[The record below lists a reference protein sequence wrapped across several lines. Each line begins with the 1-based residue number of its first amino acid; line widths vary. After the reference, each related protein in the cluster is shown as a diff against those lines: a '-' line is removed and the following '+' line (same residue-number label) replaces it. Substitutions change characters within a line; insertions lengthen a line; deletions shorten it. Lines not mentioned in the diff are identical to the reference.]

1 MGKPGAWRQNSG
13 TPEAIRRMRS
23 GGQTVNRLLLLIGS
37 MVGAAVLIFTW
48 STALEVAAGERAER
62 EATQQARALAAAR
75 SARDN
80 VPRTIEPADR
90 ALGMLQARVAA
101 LARNDRREAEAIEQ
115 TLLGLTRRAQD
126 GIRAL
131 AATDGQ
137 GSVVWQSQQ
146 GNQAVQ
152 PWLGNAEFFL
162 AHRYGRMAPILSRA
176 GGQGANGGLGGGGL
190 ILSTP
195 LQGPGGAFAG
205 VLLAVLDPQR
215 LGGALPATS
224 LPTDPQLLLFHSDGT
239 LIARGRN
246 AAMAQQSPRLDNSMT
261 PELMSGGGGERIA
274 TRRDPDSGNP
284 VAFAATLVPGYDL
297 VVLASVEAVQGGIAT
312 SRIALVV
319 FGLAGA
325 ISCLVCAGLLWL
337 FGRGMRVGEPEETS
351 FEAADEAEAPAP
363 PVSLALLPPALPPP
377 ALTPPAPAPS
387 VVRPAQLA
395 PPRREEPA
403 PIPAAVPEA
412 LALPMP
418 MAASGGFIEAMPTV
432 AYAARIIPAS
442 PGLERQIRVT
452 AVNSTLLQLTGW
464 EASAFQDVPKWQRSI
479 DWGSYP
485 PGAPLLERL
494 AEPAGVAEKVTEEGQ
509 VEYRLRRPDGSW
521 MWLRETA
528 KVVGRHPTHVD
539 VLGCLADVTREREL
553 AAQADSASRVA
564 ARGAMAAGL
573 AHELNQPLAVMSLA
587 AENALEALEE
597 GEAGIPEALARL
609 RRISA
614 QAERAKAIA
623 AQLRSFARL
632 EAAVLEPVSLPA
644 AVRGALSLV
653 GGALSEARVEV
664 ELRMAPGLPAVRG
677 QPVLVEQLVV
687 NLCLN
692 ARDAMV
698 SRGEGERRLTIIGE
712 PGVETHE
719 IRLVVAGHRRRHPGR
734 GAGAGVRPVLHHQ
747 AGQQGHRAWV
757 AAVPLHHAA
766 LWRQYRPD
774 QPQQRP
780 GRGGGA
786 DVPSGRGNRKRSGA
800 RWRRW
805 CKGFAETPGWPCRH
819 PAGRRTGPGAP
830 GGRTVGRRRIWTF
843 QAFGKPVKT

>member
-1 MGKPGAWRQNSG
+1 MGKPKAWRQNSS

-23 GGQTVNRLLLLIGS
+23 GGQTANRLLLLVGS

-48 STALEVAAGERAER
+48 STALEIAAGERAER
-62 EATQQARALAAAR
+62 EATYQARALAAAR
-75 SARDN
+75 TAREG
-80 VPRTIEPADR
+80 VPRTLEQADR
-90 ALGMLQARVAA
+90 ALAMLQSRVAA
-101 LARNDRREAEAIEQ
+101 QSRNDRREVEAIEQ
-115 TLLGLTRRAQD
+115 TLLGVTRRGQD
-126 GIRAL
+126 GIRVL
-131 AATDGQ
+131 AATDAQ
-137 GSVVWQSQQ
+137 GSVTWQSQQ

-162 AHRYGRMAPILSRA
+162 AHRYGRMAPILSRT
-176 GGQGANGGLGGGGL
+176 GGQGGEWRRRRQRADPLHAIAGRERCLPPACCWRSWTRSGWALRCRPRRCRPTRSCCSSTATARCSHAAATRRWRSRRRG
-190 ILSTP
+190 STP
-195 LQGPGGAFAG
+195 
-205 VLLAVLDPQR
+205 
-215 LGGALPATS
+215 AL
-224 LPTDPQLLLFHSDGT
+224 
-239 LIARGRN
+239 
-246 AAMAQQSPRLDNSMT
+246 T
-261 PELMSGGGGERIA
+261 PEPTAGGGGERLL
-274 TRRDPDSGNP
+274 TRRDPETGHT
-284 VAFAATLVPGYDL
+284 VALAATQVPGFDL
-297 VVLASVEAVQGGIAT
+297 VVLASVDAVQGGIT
-312 SRIALVV
+312 SSRIALVV

-325 ISCLVCAGLLWL
+325 ISCLVAAALMWL
-337 FGRGMRVGEPEETS
+337 FGRGARLTEQDESSFEPVAEPEVES
-351 FEAADEAEAPAP
+351 AP
-363 PVSLALLPPALPPP
+363 PPPITLALPPP
-377 ALTPPAPAPS
+377 LPS
-387 VVRPAQLA
+387 VVRPVQVT
-395 PPRREEPA
+395 PPSREEPLA
-403 PIPAAVPEA
+403 AAIMPPPLAPFPIP
-412 LALPMP
+412 PMP

-442 PGLERQIRVT
+442 PGLERQIKVT

-494 AEPAGVAEKVTEEGQ
+494 AEPAGLSEKLTEEGQ

-698 SRGEGERRLTIIGE
+698 SRGEGVRRLTILGE

-719 IRLVVAGHRRRHPGR
+719 IRLVVADTGGGIPAEALERVFDPFFTTKPASKGTGLGLPLCRSIMLRFGGNIGLTNLRNGQGAEAVLTFQRARQPQAER
-734 GAGAGVRPVLHHQ
+734 GEVAPLVQGVR
-747 AGQQGHRAWV
+747 
-757 AAVPLHHAA
+757 
-766 LWRQYRPD
+766 
-774 QPQQRP
+774 
-780 GRGGGA
+780 
-786 DVPSGRGNRKRSGA
+786 
-800 RWRRW
+800 
-805 CKGFAETPGWPCRH
+805 
-819 PAGRRTGPGAP
+819 
-830 GGRTVGRRRIWTF
+830 
-843 QAFGKPVKT
+843 